1 MDHSLISKDK
11 DINRRQLIDAAMSSD
26 GFNSSDD
33 PYNDEAAADSE
44 APVSMHQVRSNYDN
58 SRLQVNDETTEDGQE
73 SRFNGH
79 GKDKKPL
86 LPIETS
92 AQA

>member
-1 MDHSLISKDK
+1 
-11 DINRRQLIDAAMSSD
+11 MSSD

-58 SRLQVNDETTEDGQE
+58 SRL
-73 SRFNGH
+73 
-79 GKDKKPL
+79 
-86 LPIETS
+86 
-92 AQA
+92 